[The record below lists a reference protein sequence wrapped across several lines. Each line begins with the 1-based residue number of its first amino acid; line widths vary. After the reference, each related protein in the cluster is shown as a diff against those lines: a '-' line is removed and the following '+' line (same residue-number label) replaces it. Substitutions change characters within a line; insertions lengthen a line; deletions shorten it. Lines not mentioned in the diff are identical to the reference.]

1 MQFKFGAERSIIRMH
16 ARRTSWTRDGDAG
29 KMARTRDSFE
39 TRVLEGKTLD
49 AANDPVIAGTRP
61 LRGWDP
67 FEIWRTRVRSMRRK
81 LPREGKETR
90 D

>member
-1 MQFKFGAERSIIRMH
+1 
-16 ARRTSWTRDGDAG
+16 
-29 KMARTRDSFE
+29 MAQAKDNFE
-39 TRVLEGKTLD
+39 TRVLEGKALD
-49 AANDPVIAGTRP
+49 AANDPMIVGARRP
-61 LRGWDP
+61 RGWDP